1 VPTPLGRSGGAIL
14 TPVGGGRSGIDEEAE
29 HDALLLAEMDRALA
43 RAAQAADDRLDHRRG
58 CPACCI
64 GPFPITVLDARRLGR
79 GLRTLAARDP
89 DRAAAVHRRARE
101 TVALV
106 AASFPGDPAT
116 GRLADDEAAEES
128 FAETWADLPCPA
140 LDPPTGSCDL
150 YSHRPLSC
158 RSYGPP
164 VRVGSE
170 DLPPCHLCFVGS
182 AEESATCRAL
192 LDPDGREDALLR
204 DLAARGLEGE
214 TIVAFALAAEV

>member
-1 VPTPLGRSGGAIL
+1 MPGE
-14 TPVGGGRSGIDEEAE
+14 RSGIDEEAE
-29 HDALLLAEMDRALA
+29 SDAALLAEMDGALA
-43 RAAQAADDRLDHRRG
+43 RAAEAAGNRLDHRRG

-79 GLRTLAARDP
+79 GLRALTVRDP
-89 DRAAAVHRRARE
+89 DRAAAVRRRARE

-116 GRLADDEAAEES
+116 GRLADDKAAEERFS
-128 FAETWADLPCPA
+128 EAWAGLPCPA
-140 LDPPTGSCDL
+140 LDPLTGSCDL
-150 YSHRPLSC
+150 YSERPLSC

-164 VRVGSE
+164 VRVGSQ

-182 AEESATCRAL
+182 AEEAESCRAL
-192 LDPDGREDALLR
+192 LDPEGKEDALLR

-214 TIVAFALAAEV
+214 TIVAFALAAEA